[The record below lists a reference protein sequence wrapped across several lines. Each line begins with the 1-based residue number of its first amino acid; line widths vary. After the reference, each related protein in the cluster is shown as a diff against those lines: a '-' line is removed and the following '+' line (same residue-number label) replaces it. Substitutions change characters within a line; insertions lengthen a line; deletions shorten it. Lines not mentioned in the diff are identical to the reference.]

1 MTKDQIDE
9 IAIRVAK
16 DRYVA
21 QHSGTGEGIN
31 FTNYAEFT
39 HTLLTELAKV
49 QTPVAE
55 VVWYDPAL
63 SATTDKAGKIIDASM
78 SFMDTADLGTKL
90 YLHPSPSVPEGYVLV
105 PIEPTVNQ
113 IVAGQD
119 SGSIENSK
127 RIVRIYKAMLA
138 AARSE

>member
-1 MTKDQIDE
+1 MNQILTDE
-9 IAIRVAK
+9 EVSVITGIGFEATGRAIEQAILNK
-16 DRYVA
+16 L
-21 QHSGTGEGIN
+21 SGQEPVSQVTCQIYGHVVGACDECN
-31 FTNYAEFT
+31 T
-39 HTLLTELAKV
+39 HTEKDVNETNKRLADNYLKLTCGIA
-49 QTPVAE
+49 
-55 VVWYDPAL
+55 
-63 SATTDKAGKIIDASM
+63 
-78 SFMDTADLGTKL
+78 
-90 YLHPSPSVPEGYVLV
+90 PSVPEGYVLV